1 MQLLVIRHAIAEDRE
16 EFAKSARDDDE
27 RPLTEDGIRKMR
39 RAARGLRELVPH
51 IDTLVSSPLVR
62 AQQTADIVR
71 REYDLDGVANAP
83 ELEPEAPLA
92 KVAAALARYGGDV
105 VAIIGHEPHL
115 SRLVTYLVSGVDRS
129 GVELKKGGAC
139 LLEFDGAVRRTGGT
153 IVWAAPPR
161 ILRDLAG

>member
-92 KVAAALARYGGDV
+92 KATAAIGRLEGDV
-105 VAIIGHEPHL
+105 IAIVGHEPQL
-115 SRLVTYLVSGVDRS
+115 SRLVTYLISGADHS
-129 GVELKKGGAC
+129 AIELKKGAAC
-139 LLEFDGAVRRTGGT
+139 LIEFDGKPRRAGGML
-153 IVWAAPPR
+153 VWSLAPR
-161 ILRDLAG
+161 TLRDLAG